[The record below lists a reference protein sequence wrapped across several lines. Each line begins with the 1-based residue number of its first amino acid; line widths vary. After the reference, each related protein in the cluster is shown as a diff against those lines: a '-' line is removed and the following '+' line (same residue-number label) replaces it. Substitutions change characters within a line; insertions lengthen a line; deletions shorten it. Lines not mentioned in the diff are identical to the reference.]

1 MAKQKAPDAA
11 PAKETKAETKPAEG
25 KPKAAKPAKPAFKI
39 GQEVV
44 VRNTRNGNTTKGRYA
59 GLTTVEGANGDWAK
73 INIAAKGKP
82 AEYKLARVSQV
93 TAA

>member
-1 MAKQKAPDAA
+1 M
-11 PAKETKAETKPAEG
+11 TKAT
-25 KPKAAKPAKPAFKI
+25 AKTAFKI

-59 GLTTVEGANGDWAK
+59 GLTTVEGANGDCAK
-73 INIAAKGKP
+73 INIAAKGNP